1 MRTGKNAR
9 TYPTLVRVR
18 KGFLRWEWE
27 PVRDTIVV
35 PPCQNVSHTV
45 SRAETHRIELS
56 VTGCVHQSTGGGRE
70 PLATSRLRHSRGRP
84 KKPRPHTGTTR
95 SHTHTLYGKHDRN
108 PVGALLVGGRPHP
121 PFAQILRASSPKD
134 SNASPTNRLRVS
146 LPCGIASS

>member
-27 PVRDTIVV
+27 PVRDTQSWFPHVRMSVTQSVV
-35 PPCQNVSHTV
+35 PKLTESNCPSQGVF
-45 SRAETHRIELS
+45 
-56 VTGCVHQSTGGGRE
+56 
-70 PLATSRLRHSRGRP
+70 TSRPVVDESPLLRHDYVIPGVVQRNRA
-84 KKPRPHTGTTR
+84 RTR
-95 SHTHTLYGKHDRN
+95 ARHDHTHTHYMESTTETLSV
-108 PVGALLVGGRPHP
+108 PCVGGRPHP